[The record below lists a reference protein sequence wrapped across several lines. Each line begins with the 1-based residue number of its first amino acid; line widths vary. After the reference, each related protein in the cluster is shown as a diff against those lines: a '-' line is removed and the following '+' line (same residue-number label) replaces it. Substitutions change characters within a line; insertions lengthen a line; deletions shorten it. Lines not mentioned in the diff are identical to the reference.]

1 MKVLAII
8 DMQKDFIDGVLGT
21 KEAVSI
27 VPRVAARLK
36 KAREDGETVVF
47 TRDTHHAEYL
57 STQEGR
63 NLPVP
68 HCIEETEG
76 WQIDAALPVLDATVF
91 DKPGFGS
98 PALIEYLKRLP
109 ELERVEFIG
118 LCTDICVISNALLCK
133 AFEKF
138 KASAEFVRAL
148 SASSYFRG
156 ENPTIARKTILRARK
171 IETRG
176 TDGRRHVRAGTEDVV
191 GNRIG
196 SSFLFR
202 FVTQQNQFLLSEG
215 VSLPEETKKRLGADF
230 DHLLSR
236 LGECALLHGVSY
248 GYWNADHLE
257 IIEMARAA
265 GSGFFPLLD
274 EMTGELM
281 LGVQFWQ
288 LGAKRPMFLR
298 LFEQDGVTILRV
310 SGKQVDVVREKTAYV
325 RTLRRDAL
333 GDTLDVERQGYG
345 RLPLIPLYAN
355 QEGKSELTPAIQAKI
370 DAYDNIL
377 SDFAD
382 NLARANDVYWVLNNF
397 SGTTEDIAEMLEEIS
412 RIKAVANLSDGSGSG
427 ATAEPHTIEVPYAAR
442 QAALNLL
449 ERALYN
455 DYMALDMA
463 SLTGGSLTNVAIRA
477 AMANLNLKA
486 DRYEWQV
493 RHFMQEL
500 LTLLHLETE
509 EIHFKR
515 QAIANESELV
525 ADIQN
530 MRQDIDQRTALRLN
544 PYIADEE
551 IGGLVKGAG
560 NPV

>member
-1 MKVLAII
+1 MFTTYTYQDYLA
-8 DMQKDFIDGVLGT
+8 
-21 KEAVSI
+21 
-27 VPRVAARLK
+27 
-36 KAREDGETVVF
+36 
-47 TRDTHHAEYL
+47 AE
-57 STQEGR
+57 
-63 NLPVP
+63 VK
-68 HCIEETEG
+68 I
-76 WQIDAALPVLDATVF
+76 
-91 DKPGFGS
+91 
-98 PALIEYLKRLP
+98 
-109 ELERVEFIG
+109 
-118 LCTDICVISNALLCK
+118 ALLCK
-133 AFEKF
+133 AIEKF

-345 RLPLIPLYAN
+345 ACRSSPSTRIRR
-355 QEGKSELTPAIQAKI
+355 
-370 DAYDNIL
+370 
-377 SDFAD
+377 
-382 NLARANDVYWVLNNF
+382 ARAN
-397 SGTTEDIAEMLEEIS
+397 
-412 RIKAVANLSDGSGSG
+412 
-427 ATAEPHTIEVPYAAR
+427 
-442 QAALNLL
+442 
-449 ERALYN
+449 
-455 DYMALDMA
+455 
-463 SLTGGSLTNVAIRA
+463 
-477 AMANLNLKA
+477 
-486 DRYEWQV
+486 
-493 RHFMQEL
+493 
-500 LTLLHLETE
+500 
-509 EIHFKR
+509 
-515 QAIANESELV
+515 
-525 ADIQN
+525 
-530 MRQDIDQRTALRLN
+530 
-544 PYIADEE
+544 
-551 IGGLVKGAG
+551 
-560 NPV
+560 

>member
-1 MKVLAII
+1 M
-8 DMQKDFIDGVLGT
+8 
-21 KEAVSI
+21 
-27 VPRVAARLK
+27 
-36 KAREDGETVVF
+36 
-47 TRDTHHAEYL
+47 
-57 STQEGR
+57 
-63 NLPVP
+63 
-68 HCIEETEG
+68 
-76 WQIDAALPVLDATVF
+76 
-91 DKPGFGS
+91 
-98 PALIEYLKRLP
+98 
-109 ELERVEFIG
+109 
-118 LCTDICVISNALLCK
+118 
-133 AFEKF
+133 
-138 KASAEFVRAL
+138 
-148 SASSYFRG
+148 
-156 ENPTIARKTILRARK
+156 
-171 IETRG
+171 
-176 TDGRRHVRAGTEDVV
+176 
-191 GNRIG
+191 
-196 SSFLFR
+196 
-202 FVTQQNQFLLSEG
+202 TQQNQFLLSEG

-560 NPV
+560 TRFNAAPQAPLKRAQAAVPKTGQGAMPLVGSRGEAPLWGLGQRPNCFAGDQFKRSRQQRRRQRSVPASNFALPQERPQAALPNIYCSVAPNGRDHAA